1 MSESL
6 CLQWNDFKENAIGT
20 LGSLKNDHD
29 FLDVTLASEDGK
41 QVEANKMILAL
52 SSPLISGS
60 EHSEFGYLA
69 S

>member
-41 QVEANKMILAL
+41 QVEANKMILAI
-52 SSPLISGS
+52 SSPFFQNL
-60 EHSEFGYLA
+60 LKKK
-69 S
+69 